1 MRRSRVVAVA
11 AVSAV
16 LLAVTYVALPPTG
29 SDLAAQVARADFF
42 AAHGLTPVDLRW
54 YGGVQQFG
62 YSLVSQPVMA
72 LLGVRVTGALAL
84 VAAATAFAALLVRT
98 GVPRP
103 LLGSLVGVLT
113 IAANLVS
120 GRVTYGLG
128 VAFGLGALLA
138 LTLGPAAPT
147 GGTRGGPTDPG
158 PCGPTGAGPGGPTGA
173 GPGRRGR
180 RRQLVRLGLAA
191 AGALLASATSPVAGL
206 FVGLAGAALLLTRR
220 YADGL
225 VLGVA
230 AALPLG
236 LTALLFG
243 DGGWMNISRTDT
255 VRAVLTSLLVAAL
268 VGYRPVRV
276 GALLSA
282 AGVLAAALVHTP
294 VGLNATR
301 LAVMFALPLLAAAA
315 HPPARLTAW
324 LGRGGR
330 SPAVVPPADGPPT
343 DNAAGA
349 RGGLTPAGAHSGG
362 GRAWGGGVALAG
374 LLAAVCWWQPPVPPA
389 DLRSVDDPTSRAAY
403 FAPLR
408 AFLDGQRLTGRV
420 EVPPTRNY
428 WEAARLGEVPLARG
442 WLRQADIDRNP
453 LFFTTVPGAAGTGVP
468 LTAASY
474 RDWLTANAVQFVA
487 VPDAPLSWVGRAE
500 AELVAGGLPYLT
512 PVWSGPHWRVWAVT
526 DPTPIV
532 GAPAELVAHDGA
544 SVTFRAPGAG
554 TVPVRVRHSRWLT
567 ASGGATVA
575 AAGDWTAVTVPRAG
589 QYRLGS

>member
-16 LLAVTYVALPPTG
+16 LLGVAYLTLPPTG

-42 AAHGLTPVDLRW
+42 AAHGLAPVDLRW

-62 YSLVSQPVMA
+62 YSLLSQPVMA

-113 IAANLVS
+113 IAGNLVS

-138 LTLGPAAPT
+138 LTLPRVPAPPTNTGPDAPT
-147 GGTRGGPTDPG
+147 D
-158 PCGPTGAGPGGPTGA
+158 ASA
-173 GPGRRGR
+173 DGRAR
-180 RRQLVRLGLAA
+180 RRQFVRLGLAA

-225 VLGVA
+225 ALGVA

-282 AGVLAAALVHTP
+282 AGVLAASLVHTP

-315 HPPARLTAW
+315 RPPARLTAW
-324 LGRGGR
+324 LDRAGA
-330 SPAVVPPADGPPT
+330 SPANGSEGAGRT
-343 DNAAGA
+343 DVG
-349 RGGLTPAGAHSGG
+349 PAGAAGSTRPAETARAGAAGG
-362 GRAWGGGVALAG
+362 TRARGGVALAV
-374 LLAAVCWWQPPVPPA
+374 LLAAVCWWQPPVSPA

-408 AFLDGQRLTGRV
+408 AFLDGQRITGRV

-428 WEAARLGEVPLARG
+428 WEAASLSGVPLARG

-453 LFFTTVPGAAGTGVP
+453 IFFTTVPGAAGTGVP

-474 RDWLTANAVQFVA
+474 RDWLTDNAVQFVA

-532 GAPAELVAHDGA
+532 GAPAELVAQDGA
-544 SVTFRAPGAG
+544 SVTFRAPAAG
-554 TVPVRVRHSRWLT
+554 TVPVRVRHNRWLT

-575 AAGDWTAVTVPRAG
+575 ADGGWTAVTVPRAG

>member
-11 AVSAV
+11 AASAV
-16 LLAVTYVALPPTG
+16 LLGVTYLALPPTG

-42 AAHGLTPVDLRW
+42 AAHGLAPVDLRW

-103 LLGSLVGVLT
+103 LLGSLVGVVT
-113 IAANLVS
+113 IAGNLVS

-138 LTLGPAAPT
+138 LTLPRGPAAPADARRLLVTT
-147 GGTRGGPTDPG
+147 GLVDSGPD
-158 PCGPTGAGPGGPTGA
+158 
-173 GPGRRGR
+173 RRAR
-180 RRQLVRLGLAA
+180 RRQLARLGLAV

-225 VLGVA
+225 ALGVA

-236 LTALLFG
+236 AAALLFG

-255 VRAVLTSLLVAAL
+255 LRAVLTSLLVAAL
-268 VGYRPVRV
+268 VAYRPVRV

-282 AGVLAAALVHTP
+282 AGVLAAALAHTP

-315 HPPARLTAW
+315 RPPARLTRWWARR
-324 LGRGGR
+324 GRGAAGSARPSPGGSSAR
-330 SPAVVPPADGPPT
+330 SPSQG
-343 DNAAGA
+343 
-349 RGGLTPAGAHSGG
+349 RGTVG
-362 GRAWGGGVALAG
+362 GRVALAA

-389 DLRSVDDPTSRAAY
+389 DLHSVDDPTGRAAY
-403 FAPLR
+403 FTPLR
-408 AFLDGQRLTGRV
+408 EFLDGQRLTGRV

-474 RDWLTANAVQFVA
+474 RDWLAENAVQFVA

-500 AELVAGGLPYLT
+500 AELVTGGLPYLT
-512 PVWSGPHWRVWAVT
+512 PVWSGPHWRVWAVAE
-526 DPTPIV
+526 PTPIV
-532 GAPAELVAHDGA
+532 GAPADLVARDGA
-544 SVTFRAPGAG
+544 SVTFQAPAAG

-575 AAGDWTAVTVPRAG
+575 ADGDWTAVTVPRAG
-589 QYRLGS
+589 TYRLGS

>member
-16 LLAVTYVALPPTG
+16 LLAVAYVALPPTG

-42 AAHGLTPVDLRW
+42 AAHGLAPVDLRW

-138 LTLGPAAPT
+138 LTLGPTAPT
-147 GGTRGGPTDPG
+147 GGARGGPTDSG
-158 PCGPTGAGPGGPTGA
+158 PEGPTGTGPGGPTGT
-173 GPGRRGR
+173 GPDRRGR
-180 RRQLVRLGLAA
+180 RRRLVRLGLAA

-268 VGYRPVRV
+268 VGYRPVRA

-315 HPPARLTAW
+315 RPPARLTRW
-324 LGRGGR
+324 LGRGGA
-330 SPAVVPPADGPPT
+330 SPADGPG
-343 DNAAGA
+343 AAG
-349 RGGLTPAGAHSGG
+349 RTGVGPAGASGT
-362 GRAWGGGVALAG
+362 RAWGVALAG
-374 LLAAVCWWQPPVPPA
+374 LLAVVCWWQPPVSPA
-389 DLRSVDDPTSRAAY
+389 DLRSVEDPTSRAAY

-526 DPTPIV
+526 DPSPIV
-532 GAPAELVAHDGA
+532 EAPAELVAHDGA

-575 AAGDWTAVTVPRAG
+575 ADGGWTAVTVPRAG

>member
-11 AVSAV
+11 AASAV
-16 LLAVTYVALPPTG
+16 LLGVTYLALPPTG

-42 AAHGLTPVDLRW
+42 AAHGLAPVDLRW

-72 LLGVRVTGALAL
+72 LLGVRVTGVLAL

-103 LLGSLVGVLT
+103 LLGSLVGVVT
-113 IAANLVS
+113 IAGNLVS

-138 LTLGPAAPT
+138 LTLPRGPAA
-147 GGTRGGPTDPG
+147 RAADSDPAA
-158 PCGPTGAGPGGPTGA
+158 PADSDA
-173 GPGRRGR
+173 DGRAR
-180 RRQLVRLGLAA
+180 RRQVARLGLAV
-191 AGALLASATSPVAGL
+191 AGALLASAASPVAGL

-225 VLGVA
+225 ALGVA

-236 LTALLFG
+236 ATALLFG

-255 VRAVLTSLLVAAL
+255 LRAVLTSLLVAAL
-268 VGYRPVRV
+268 VAYRPVRV

-301 LAVMFALPLLAAAA
+301 LAVMFGLPLLAAAA
-315 HPPARLTAW
+315 RPPVGLARWWARR
-324 LGRGGR
+324 GRG
-330 SPAVVPPADGPPT
+330 A
-343 DNAAGA
+343 A
-349 RGGLTPAGAHSGG
+349 RGGVG
-362 GRAWGGGVALAG
+362 GRDAAQGRSKVRGRVALAT
-374 LLAAVCWWQPPVPPA
+374 LLAAGCWWQPPVPPA
-389 DLRSVDDPTSRAAY
+389 DLRSVDDPTGRAAY

-408 AFLDGQRLTGRV
+408 EFLDGQRLTGRV

-474 RDWLTANAVQFVA
+474 RDWLAENAVQFVA

-500 AELVAGGLPYLT
+500 ADLVTGGLPYLT
-512 PVWSGPHWRVWAVT
+512 PVWSGPHWRVWAVAE
-526 DPTPIV
+526 PTPIV
-532 GAPAELVAHDGA
+532 GAPADLVAQDGA
-544 SVTFRAPGAG
+544 SVTFQVPAAG

-575 AAGDWTAVTVPRAG
+575 ADGDWTAVTVPRAG
-589 QYRLGS
+589 TYRLGS

>member
-16 LLAVTYVALPPTG
+16 LLAVAYVALPPTG

-42 AAHGLTPVDLRW
+42 AAHGLAPVDLRW

-138 LTLGPAAPT
+138 LTLGPTAPT
-147 GGTRGGPTDPG
+147 GGARGGPTDSG
-158 PCGPTGAGPGGPTGA
+158 PEGPTGTGPGGPTGA
-173 GPGRRGR
+173 GPDRRGR
-180 RRQLVRLGLAA
+180 RRRLVRLGLVA

-268 VGYRPVRV
+268 VGYRPVRA

-315 HPPARLTAW
+315 RPPARLTAW
-324 LGRGGR
+324 LGRGGA
-330 SPAVVPPADGPPT
+330 SPADGPGAAGRT
-343 DNAAGA
+343 GVGAAGA
-349 RGGLTPAGAHSGG
+349 GGT
-362 GRAWGGGVALAG
+362 RAWGVVLAG
-374 LLAAVCWWQPPVPPA
+374 LLAAVCWWQPPVSPA
-389 DLRSVDDPTSRAAY
+389 DLRSVEDPTSRAAY

-474 RDWLTANAVQFVA
+474 RDWLTDNAVQFVA

-526 DPTPIV
+526 DPSPIV
-532 GAPAELVAHDGA
+532 EAPAELVAHDGA

-575 AAGDWTAVTVPRAG
+575 ADGGWTAVTVPRAG

>member
-16 LLAVTYVALPPTG
+16 LLGVAHVALPPTG

-42 AAHGLTPVDLRW
+42 AAHGLAPVDLRW

-62 YSLVSQPVMA
+62 YSLLSQPVMA

-113 IAANLVS
+113 IAGNLVS

-147 GGTRGGPTDPG
+147 EARPAGPP
-158 PCGPTGAGPGGPTGA
+158 GAGPH
-173 GPGRRGR
+173 GRAGR
-180 RRQLVRLGLAA
+180 RRLVRLGLAA

-315 HPPARLTAW
+315 RPPARPTAWLGRLTAW
-324 LGRGGR
+324 LGRTGA
-330 SPAVVPPADGPPT
+330 SS
-343 DNAAGA
+343 AA
-349 RGGLTPAGAHSGG
+349 RPAGTMRTGVAGG
-362 GRAWGGGVALAG
+362 MRVRGGVALAA

-474 RDWLTANAVQFVA
+474 RDWLTDNAVQFVA

-526 DPTPIV
+526 DPAPIV

-544 SVTFRAPGAG
+544 SVTFRAPAAG

>member
-16 LLAVTYVALPPTG
+16 LLGVAYLTLPPTG

-42 AAHGLTPVDLRW
+42 AAHGLAPVDLRW

-62 YSLVSQPVMA
+62 YSLLSQPVMA

-113 IAANLVS
+113 IAGNLVS

-138 LTLGPAAPT
+138 LTLPRVPAPPTNTGPDAPT
-147 GGTRGGPTDPG
+147 D
-158 PCGPTGAGPGGPTGA
+158 ASA
-173 GPGRRGR
+173 DGRAR

-225 VLGVA
+225 ALGVA

-282 AGVLAAALVHTP
+282 AGVLAASLVHTP

-315 HPPARLTAW
+315 RPPARLTAW
-324 LGRGGR
+324 RGRNHR
-330 SPAVVPPADGPPT
+330 PAVPA
-343 DNAAGA
+343 
-349 RGGLTPAGAHSGG
+349 
-362 GRAWGGGVALAG
+362 VALAV
-374 LLAAVCWWQPPVPPA
+374 LLAAVCWWQPPVSPA

-428 WEAARLGEVPLARG
+428 WEAASLGGVPLARG

-453 LFFTTVPGAAGTGVP
+453 IFFTTVPGAAGTGVP

-474 RDWLTANAVQFVA
+474 RDWLTDNAVQFVA

-532 GAPAELVAHDGA
+532 GAPAELVAQDGA
-544 SVTFRAPGAG
+544 SVTFRAPAAG
-554 TVPVRVRHSRWLT
+554 TVPVRVRHNRWLT

-575 AAGDWTAVTVPRAG
+575 ADGGWTAVTVPRAG

>member
-16 LLAVTYVALPPTG
+16 LLAGAWLALPPTG

-42 AAHGLTPVDLRW
+42 SAHGLAPVDLRW

-62 YSLVSQPVMA
+62 YSLLSQPVMA

-113 IAANLVS
+113 IAGNLVS

-138 LTLGPAAPT
+138 LTLGPAAATDARP
-147 GGTRGGPTDPG
+147 GGPP
-158 PCGPTGAGPGGPTGA
+158 GAGPH
-173 GPGRRGR
+173 GRAGR
-180 RRQLVRLGLAA
+180 RRLVRLGLAA

-225 VLGVA
+225 VLGVC
-230 AALPLG
+230 AALPLA

-282 AGVLAAALVHTP
+282 VGVLAAALVHTP

-315 HPPARLTAW
+315 RPPARPAAW
-324 LGRGGR
+324 LARFGRTAASSAARPVGAAR
-330 SPAVVPPADGPPT
+330 TAV
-343 DNAAGA
+343 
-349 RGGLTPAGAHSGG
+349 GG
-362 GRAWGGGVALAG
+362 GTRVRGGVALAV

-389 DLRSVDDPTSRAAY
+389 DLRSVDDPTSGAAY

-453 LFFTTVPGAAGTGVP
+453 LFFTTVPGAAGTGVS

-474 RDWLTANAVQFVA
+474 RDWLTDNAVQFVA

-500 AELVAGGLPYLT
+500 AELVAGGLSYLT
-512 PVWSGPHWRVWAVT
+512 PVWSDPRWRVWAVT
-526 DPTPIV
+526 DPAPIV

-575 AAGDWTAVTVPRAG
+575 AAGDWTVVTVPRAG